1 MTQQLISQ
9 QELEMQLR
17 LTLLDGQLCHIERKA
32 LSEIFDSLVSHPEL
46 LSFARNKSFA
56 LVRERARD
64 GRFSLELLNWLER
77 VTQIVDQAR
86 LQVEPINAQAWFSPG
101 RDCLEAIIRL
111 IKGARSQIDIC
122 VFTLS
127 DTRLTKAVLAAHA
140 RGVAVR
146 ILSDQDKAN
155 DRGSDVDLL
164 SRQGVNVLL
173 DTSPHHMHHKFALF
187 DQRLLLNGSFNWTR
201 SASEYNQENVL
212 LTDNSALIQAYS
224 KEFNRLWQL
233 HEQGIFHAQ

>member
-1 MTQQLISQ
+1 MTQ

-17 LTLLDGQLCHIERKA
+17 LTLVDGQLSTAERKD
-32 LSEIFDSLVSHPEL
+32 LGDIFDSLVLQPEL

-64 GRFSLELLNWLER
+64 GRFDIELLTWLER
-77 VTQIVDQAR
+77 VTQTVDKAR
-86 LQVEPINAQAWFSPG
+86 LQVQPINAMAWFSPG
-101 RDCLEAIIRL
+101 RACLEAIISL
-111 IKGARSQIDIC
+111 IENSRSQIDIC

-127 DTRLTKAVLAAHA
+127 DTRLTKAVLAAHQ

-155 DRGSDVDLL
+155 DRGSDVDYL

-187 DQRLLLNGSFNWTR
+187 DQRQLLNGSFNWTR
-201 SASEYNQENVL
+201 SASEYNQENL
-212 LTDNSALIQAYS
+212 MLTDNVTLINAYRT
-224 KEFNRLWQL
+224 EFNRLWHL
-233 HEQGIFHAQ
+233 HEQGIFHGQ